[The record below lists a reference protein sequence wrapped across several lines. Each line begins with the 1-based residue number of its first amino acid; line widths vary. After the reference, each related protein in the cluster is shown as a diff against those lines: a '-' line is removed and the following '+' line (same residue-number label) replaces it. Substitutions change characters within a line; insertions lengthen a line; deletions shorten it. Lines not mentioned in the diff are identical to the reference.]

1 MNLIKHQLL
10 VMLIMTFFIGFF
22 GAILIV
28 NALMPNGM
36 AHDSNRVT
44 ITEKI
49 KSGLDSDLRNIRM
62 AYDLINKHY
71 FEEVD
76 QDELIEGAIQGM
88 LDTLDD
94 PYSSYMNEEAMER
107 FNEQIQS
114 SFQGI
119 GAEVSM
125 IDDIV
130 TIIAPIKDSPAERAG
145 LRPNDQILKVDDES
159 LDGLDLN
166 EAVERIRGEKG
177 TEVTL
182 LIQRQG
188 VSEPFEVTVVR
199 DDIPVITVES
209 EIKET
214 NGKKTGLIDI
224 STFSELTAD
233 EFSQALETLEAE
245 KIDGLV
251 IDVRGNP
258 GGLLHAIEDVLQ
270 HFIPK
275 DIPYLQTE
283 DREGNREKFYTKLAE
298 KKDYPITDRKSVV

>member
-177 TEVTL
+177 TEVVL
-182 LIQRQG
+182 LVQRKGSSQ
-188 VSEPFEVTVVR
+188 PFELTLVR
-199 DDIPVITVES
+199 DDIPIETVLTETETVDGKNTGII
-209 EIKET
+209 EIR
-214 NGKKTGLIDI
+214 
-224 STFSELTAD
+224 SFSETTAQ
-233 EFSQALETLEAE
+233 EFKDALLNLEE
-245 KIDGLV
+245 DGIEGLV

-258 GGLLHAIEDVLQ
+258 GGLLD
-270 HFIPK
+270 
-275 DIPYLQTE
+275 
-283 DREGNREKFYTKLAE
+283 
-298 KKDYPITDRKSVV
+298 